1 MTRYKVR
8 FLHESVQLC
17 FERSIYNA
25 KNIIEV
31 ASSKSRLDKSL
42 TTESLPETTVKSDTV
57 YADITPE
64 KSQLQTYNNL
74 FQ

>member
-1 MTRYKVR
+1 
-8 FLHESVQLC
+8 FLHEAVQLC
-17 FERSIYNA
+17 FERNIYNA

-42 TTESLPETTVKSDTV
+42 TTESLPQTTVKSDTV
-57 YADITPE
+57 YTEITPE

-74 FQ
+74 FND